1 MDESF
6 QPARY
11 ISDLAEELVMEFARG
26 ARATTPGLVGGAREV
41 PVRKKLESLLPP
53 TVSVGSGCII
63 DSYGHTSRQIDVVIY
78 EKNIC
83 PCFYVND
90 SIDAGYYPCEGV
102 IAVGEVKSSTGRR
115 ELEDSFDKI
124 ASVKRLRRHAVLEA
138 GLVGQSVASRSYGSL
153 LSTIGTPDESF
164 NQDEHVTHQIYG
176 FLVTS
181 AFSNSKDTVCKH
193 VIELCA
199 RHGRLASLNILVAL
213 KQGVLSFINRPEN
226 KTCLLYVL
234 FQIRGYLPLLRTRAK
249 IARW

>member
-102 IAVGEVKSSTGRR
+102 IAVGERAHVAVGGGGSARVGERAD
-115 ELEDSFDKI
+115 ELVFPVD
-124 ASVKRLRRHAVLEA
+124 
-138 GLVGQSVASRSYGSL
+138 GG
-153 LSTIGTPDESF
+153 
-164 NQDEHVTHQIYG
+164 
-176 FLVTS
+176 
-181 AFSNSKDTVCKH
+181 
-193 VIELCA
+193 
-199 RHGRLASLNILVAL
+199 
-213 KQGVLSFINRPEN
+213 
-226 KTCLLYVL
+226 
-234 FQIRGYLPLLRTRAK
+234 
-249 IARW
+249 